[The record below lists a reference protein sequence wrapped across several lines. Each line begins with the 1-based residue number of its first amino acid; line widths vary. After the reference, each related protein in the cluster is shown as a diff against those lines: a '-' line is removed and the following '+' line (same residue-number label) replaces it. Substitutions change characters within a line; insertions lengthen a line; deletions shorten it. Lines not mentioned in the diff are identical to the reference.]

1 MIIIVGIVWVGA
13 LEALFLWHIVK
24 AHATGAQ
31 LRGLLLLVRGL
42 LLLVDVFLCVELRH
56 MSSQRIQLGLSCRD
70 LAVLGLQLTQSAQ
83 DGQELRA
90 TFWHMVEARDSQI
103 SEDLLDWFRPVA
115 RALVERI
122 QQLSL
127 LVLDEK

>member
-1 MIIIVGIVWVGA
+1 MIIIVGIFWVGA

-31 LRGLLLLVRGL
+31 LRGL

>member
-1 MIIIVGIVWVGA
+1 MIIIVVIFWVGA

-31 LRGLLLLVRGL
+31 LRGL

>member
-1 MIIIVGIVWVGA
+1 MIIIVGIFWVGA

-31 LRGLLLLVRGL
+31 LRGL

-83 DGQELRA
+83 DGQELDA
-90 TFWHMVEARDSQI
+90 VFWQMLEAIEYQI
-103 SEDLLDWFRPVA
+103 FEGLLDWFRPVA

>member
-1 MIIIVGIVWVGA
+1 MIIIVGIGYFRA
-13 LEALFLWHIVK
+13 LAALFLRHIVI

-31 LRGLLLLVRGL
+31 LRGLLV
-42 LLLVDVFLCVELRH
+42 LVDVYLCVELRH
-56 MSSQRIQLGLSCRD
+56 TLPQQIQLGLSRRD

-83 DGQELRA
+83 DGQELDA
-90 TFWHMVEARDSQI
+90 VFWQMLEAIEYQI
-103 SEDLLDWFRPVA
+103 FEGLLDWFRPVA